1 MDMEDLYRLLRAGH
15 VQAQGIVDTL
25 DVPVAVLDEGFC
37 ILNVNPAFCQTF
49 KTERDDTIGR
59 SLFDLG
65 RGQWNVP
72 ELKRLLA
79 DVLPKAAAVLGYE
92 VRHDFPSLGERV
104 MLITARRISRPGH
117 NATSIMVQFED
128 ATDRRRDIAARDIL
142 IAETRHRMKNLLAAA
157 RALATQTTAEGRSGV
172 DYRDAFLGRFEA
184 LLNAQDLSDN
194 APADIAGLIARVL
207 KPFDPERLRIVPGP
221 SVPLSQFQVLPTA
234 LILHEL
240 MTNALKYG
248 ALSTPSGIVSV
259 DWSVETGDKLH
270 LRWQERGGPTVAP
283 STRVGFGS
291 RLLQFSAKELSGTL
305 DLRLEPQGVD
315 ATLSIPLL

>member
-37 ILNVNPAFCQTF
+37 ILNVNLAFCQTF

-65 RGQWNVP
+65 SGQWNVP
-72 ELKRLLA
+72 ELRRLLA

-104 MLITARRISRPGH
+104 MLVTARRISRPGH

-142 IAETRHRMKNLLAAA
+142 FAETRHRMKNLLAAA

-291 RLLQFSAKELSGTL
+291 RLLQFSAKELQGAL
-305 DLRLEPQGVD
+305 DLRFEQEGVV
-315 ATLSIPLL
+315 ATLSLPLP